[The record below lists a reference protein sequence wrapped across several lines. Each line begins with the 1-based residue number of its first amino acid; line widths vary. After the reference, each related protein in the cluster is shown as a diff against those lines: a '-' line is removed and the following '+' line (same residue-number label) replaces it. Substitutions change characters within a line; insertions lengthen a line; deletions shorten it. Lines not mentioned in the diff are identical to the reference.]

1 MLADMFLGAG
11 GMFKSGQLNGFL
23 EQFKE
28 TMEEGDENLGIPVL
42 DPFMSKHEH
51 IDLEEDELFSAEGH
65 LKNLRI
71 DGLSNYTVKQADFPL
86 AGFKAK
92 VALLFHE
99 INIETRYNMTGTF
112 LDENSFNGRGNLA
125 LVIKRLNVT
134 ADLQLQIQEGRLY
147 VSNLELQTR
156 VREFDCNISEL
167 YVNDDLSEDISETI
181 TEEAPNFLKENQ
193 NLISRY
199 VGKILKNVIN
209 DILKKYTLVNLLDMI
224 GG

>member
-1 MLADMFLGAG
+1 MFPGASG
-11 GMFKSGQLNGFL
+11 IFKPGQLNGYL
-23 EQFKE
+23 EKFKE

-42 DPFMSKHEH
+42 EPFVSEH
-51 IDLEEDELFSAEGH
+51 LDIDLKKRKLFSAKGH

-71 DGLSNYTVKQADFPL
+71 DGLSNYTIKQADFPM

-92 VALLFHE
+92 VTLLFHE
-99 INIETRYNMTGTF
+99 IKIETLYNMTGTF
-112 LDENSFNGRGNLA
+112 LDEDSFHGRGNLA
-125 LVIKRLNVT
+125 LRIERLKVT
-134 ADLQLQIQEGRLY
+134 TELQLEIKEGRLY

-181 TEEAPNFLKENQ
+181 TEAAPNFLKENQ
-193 NLISRY
+193 NLISQY
-199 VGKILKNVIN
+199 MSKILRNLVN
-209 DILKKYTLVNLLDMI
+209 DVLKKYTLVNLLDMI